1 MAYVPF
7 TKDGKIILEA
17 GTVPRSGTDVP
28 VFMAKDG
35 KPFDKTD
42 PMMVGSMNDPKTNG
56 NWE

>member
-1 MAYVPF
+1 
-7 TKDGKIILEA
+7 
-17 GTVPRSGTDVP
+17 VPRSGTDVP